1 VIRFPGNLF
10 NLPEIFMLRR
20 AVVALLVSSFS
31 FVAMAED
38 PVTPTALKGGKVIT
52 VDEAAAL
59 SKAKSAVFVDTRSP
73 LNYGKGHIP
82 AAVSAA
88 YKEKSD
94 KVENFKAS
102 DDSFDFAKI
111 PADKAAAVVF
121 YSDGPTGWKSYKA
134 AVLAIKEGYKNV
146 SYFRGGYADWTAK
159 NLPSDR

>member
-1 VIRFPGNLF
+1 
-10 NLPEIFMLRR
+10 MLRR
-20 AVVALLVSSFS
+20 ALFAVVISSLS
-31 FVAMAED
+31 FVAMADD
-38 PVTPTALKGGKVIT
+38 PVTPTTLKGGKVIS
-52 VDEAAAL
+52 VDDASAL

-88 YKEKSD
+88 YKEKSE
-94 KVENFKAS
+94 KVESFKAS

-111 PADKAAAVVF
+111 PADKSAAVVF

-146 SYFRGGYADWTAK
+146 SYFRGGYADWTGK
-159 NLPSDR
+159 NLPVDR

>member
-1 VIRFPGNLF
+1 
-10 NLPEIFMLRR
+10 MLRR
-20 AVVALLVSSFS
+20 ALFALLVSSLS
-31 FVAMAED
+31 CAAMAED
-38 PVTPTALKGGKVIT
+38 PVTPTTLKGGKVIT
-52 VDEAAAL
+52 ADEAATL

-73 LNYGKGHIP
+73 LNFGKGHI
-82 AAVSAA
+82 AGAVSAA

-134 AVLAIKEGYKNV
+134 AVLAVKEGYKNV
-146 SYFRGGYADWTAK
+146 SYFRGGYTDWTGK
-159 NLPSDR
+159 NLPVER

>member
-1 VIRFPGNLF
+1 
-10 NLPEIFMLRR
+10 MLRR
-20 AVVALLVSSFS
+20 SAIALLVSVISLG
-31 FVAMAED
+31 AMADE
-38 PVTPTALKGGKVIT
+38 PVTPTTLKGGKVIT

-73 LNYGKGHIP
+73 LNSGKGHIP

-88 YKEKSD
+88 YKEKSE

-111 PADKAAAVVF
+111 PADKAAAIVF

-134 AVLAIKEGYKNV
+134 AVLAVKEGYKNV
-146 SYFRGGYADWTAK
+146 SYFRGGYTDWTAK

>member
-1 VIRFPGNLF
+1 MIRRSA
-10 NLPEIFMLRR
+10 I
-20 AVVALLVSSFS
+20 ALLVSVLSLGAS
-31 FVAMAED
+31 ADE
-38 PVTPTALKGGKVIT
+38 PETPTTLKGGKVIT
-52 VDEAAAL
+52 LDDAAAL

-88 YKEKSD
+88 YKEKSE

-111 PADKAAAVVF
+111 PADKAAGIVF

-146 SYFRGGYADWTAK
+146 SYFRGGYTDWTAK